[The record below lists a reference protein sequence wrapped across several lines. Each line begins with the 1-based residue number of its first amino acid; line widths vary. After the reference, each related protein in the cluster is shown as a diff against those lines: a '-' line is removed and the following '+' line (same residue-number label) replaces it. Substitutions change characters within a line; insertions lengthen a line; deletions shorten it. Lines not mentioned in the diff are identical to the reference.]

1 MQPLSQVPLLL
12 TAKNETKR
20 TGILK
25 WRHIFRENW
34 WNQRVRIRL
43 LIRALK
49 SSCFYV
55 WPWVSCH
62 FKLAVICV
70 ILLWVLSDFRI
81 PLKLVGEVTVSASIF
96 GKLWKWQLLKLC
108 EWCHW
113 QFMRVARITCEVTL
127 SSWRWFFQNSPLVT
141 AQEKCIDAVL
151 YSIIW
156 LVVKLQLDHIALL
169 VHECPIMIHLHLH
182 SMGLRAWLPYCIVC
196 T

>member
-1 MQPLSQVPLLL
+1 MSFMSLQAGSYLCHTALSAVWFPHSLSNWLERLRFQHWPVW
-12 TAKNETKR
+12 KR
-20 TGILK
+20 
-25 WRHIFRENW
+25 
-34 WNQRVRIRL
+34 
-43 LIRALK
+43 
-49 SSCFYV
+49 SS
-55 WPWVSCH
+55 
-62 FKLAVICV
+62 
-70 ILLWVLSDFRI
+70 LSNRW
-81 PLKLVGEVTVSASIF
+81 ASIF

-156 LVVKLQLDHIALL
+156 LVVKLQLDHIATL